1 MKVKR
6 KYTLCIYIMI
16 KNKNDELNKS
26 LFTKLKNGVSTFKR
40 RTQSIS
46 GHRSLYQIEVHRLC
60 NSPTDGPPG

>member
-46 GHRSLYQIEVHRLC
+46 GRRS
-60 NSPTDGPPG
+60 

>member
-16 KNKNDELNKS
+16 KNKNDI
-26 LFTKLKNGVSTFKR
+26 TKLKNGVSTFKR

-46 GHRSLYQIEVHRLC
+46 GRRS
-60 NSPTDGPPG
+60 